1 MLQRQTVR
9 MKQGYRTR
17 QFAFGNLRHNI
28 HRRRMKQNGNF
39 ASRTKIHEEPK

>member
-17 QFAFGNLRHNI
+17 QFAVGNLRHNI
-28 HRRRMKQNGNF
+28 HRHRMKQNGNF
-39 ASRTKIHEEPK
+39 ASRMKIREEPK